1 MKGVVFY
8 EYNLKHQIKKHIRD
22 DLIVEEGIPR
32 VTLTRTHAK
41 QRGAR
46 SKEKEKRAGRTNMWC
61 LIVVC
66 ETVAISL
73 NTVSYSLRMLH
84 ADPKELSRFLATSYV
99 MFCLY
104 SGPLI

>member
-1 MKGVVFY
+1 MKGDVFY
-8 EYNLKHQIKKHIRD
+8 GYDLKRQIKKHVKD

-66 ETVAISL
+66 GTVAISL
-73 NTVSYSLRMLH
+73 NTM
-84 ADPKELSRFLATSYV
+84 ELIT
-99 MFCLY
+99 
-104 SGPLI
+104 

>member
-1 MKGVVFY
+1 MKGDVFY
-8 EYNLKHQIKKHIRD
+8 GYDLNRQIKKQVKD

-66 ETVAISL
+66 GTVAISL
-73 NTVSYSLRMLH
+73 NTM
-84 ADPKELSRFLATSYV
+84 ELIT
-99 MFCLY
+99 
-104 SGPLI
+104 